1 MKRNEFVK
9 NASLATAAFAIQP
22 NIDIFSRSASTPIK
36 LGVIGVGQRGRGH
49 LKNLLLR
56 NDVEIVAISDIDSR
70 CINLANELFKT
81 KGKAIPENFLGDELN
96 WKKMVEKDIHIW
108 KFTNH

>member
-9 NASLATAAFAIQP
+9 NAGLATAAFAIQP
-22 NIDIFSRSASTPIK
+22 NTDIFSRSASAPIK

-56 NDVEIVAISDIDSR
+56 KKITRKKQKSLIKQKLKKRFILKIV
-70 CINLANELFKT
+70 
-81 KGKAIPENFLGDELN
+81 
-96 WKKMVEKDIHIW
+96 KKK
-108 KFTNH
+108 K